1 MTVIDT
7 VKAAFSSDKHH
18 QSTTSTS
25 TTTTSTP
32 TPTTATTPAPPTQP
46 NPAGAAP
53 PTPISP
59 DADMSSKGTPALS
72 DKPVFDAEKITVIF
86 VLGGPGAGKG
96 TQCDRLVK
104 DYGFKHLSAGDL
116 LRAEQTRP
124 GSTYGA
130 MIKEYITEGKIVP
143 MEVTIKLLENAMSD
157 TLSSPPSAPGWES
170 SHGRFLIDGFPRK
183 MDQALK
189 FDAAVCQSS
198 FVLFIST
205 TEAVMLER
213 LLERGKTSGRD
224 DDNRESITKRF
235 RTFIE
240 TSMPVVDYYRKRGNV
255 VEIDSSPP
263 VDVVYDKVRVEI
275 DQRLGLLPGA
285 GSRTSTTNTT
295 TDTTSTAT
303 GGIAPPL
310 LEKPVV

>member
-1 MTVIDT
+1 MPVIDSI
-7 VKAAFSSDKHH
+7 KAAFSSSESKHPEH
-18 QSTTSTS
+18 STS
-25 TTTTSTP
+25 TTT
-32 TPTTATTPAPPTQP
+32 PTTATAPTHIQPT
-46 NPAGAAP
+46 GAAP
-53 PTPISP
+53 HTPVSPNDMTNSAATTADAPTW
-59 DADMSSKGTPALS
+59 S
-72 DKPVFDAEKITVIF
+72 DKPVFDNEKITVIF

-116 LRAEQTRP
+116 LRAEQTRS

-143 MEVTIKLLENAMSD
+143 MEVTIKLLENAMRD
-157 TLSSPPSAPGWES
+157 TLASPPSAPGWES

-189 FDAAVCQSS
+189 FDQAVCQSS
-198 FVLFIST
+198 FVLFFAT

-240 TSMPVVDYYRKRGNV
+240 TSMPVVDYYRQRGNV

-263 VDVVYDKVRVEI
+263 VDVVYDKVRVEV
-275 DQRLGLLPGA
+275 DQRLGLLSSSTSNRSTNPAGVHSTSAGA
-285 GSRTSTTNTT
+285 
-295 TDTTSTAT
+295 
-303 GGIAPPL
+303 PV
-310 LEKPVV
+310 LEKPIGLSA